1 MEAFSLA
8 IAFLVIFFTISFFA
22 FRNASSSVDSNLPP
36 GGSGW
41 PIVGE
46 SLDFLVNPEKF
57 VSDRMKKHSPDIF
70 RTNFFG
76 EKIVIICGP
85 NGHKFLFSNEDKH
98 FTAYVPKAMQ
108 KLFLSTQV
116 QNSDKVLSNDEMKL
130 PRFLAFFL
138 KPEAL
143 VNYVAGMDSIIQ
155 KQLKTHL
162 EGKTEVKMYT
172 FSRSIT
178 LTLACRFFL
187 GLENPERIA
196 KLVGQ
201 FDKVTHGIHNL
212 PLNIPGTA
220 FHYAVRAAG
229 VIRKELTDVIAEK
242 RARVASGAPTQDVCT
257 SMVVEG
263 MSDEDIKQ
271 LEISKSKQAEE
282 LLRWGD
288 MQKMKYSWA
297 VVCESMRLIPPVLG
311 TFREAI
317 TDFSYGGFTVPKG
330 WKFLEPLELC
340 HRSLCACG
348 DRPIA
353 DGSLLDFLQQ
363 VSTFGLSLVRLN
375 IRQESDRHT
384 DVIDAITRHL
394 EIGSYREWPEQI
406 RQEWLL
412 SKLSGK
418 RPLFGPD
425 LPKTEEVADVLDTFH
440 VISQLPSDN
449 FGDHIISMAT
459 APYDVLAVELLQHEC
474 RVKQPL
480 RVVETLSASLFFDI
494 LSDITAWF
502 CLYYMEVVHQR
513 GNIETLRAIPCIFA
527 WTQTRF
533 HLPVW
538 LGFGAAFKHVIEKD
552 VKNLHMLK
560 EMYNQWPFFRVTID
574 LVEMV
579 FAKGDSRIAALYDKP
594 LVLEDLRTFGETL
607 RANYEETKS
616 LLLQVRPHLSK
627 DITESSK
634 PQTAELVKL
643 NPTSEYTPG
652 FQGTLILT
660 KKVIAAGMQ
669 NTG

>member
-46 SLDFLVNPEKF
+46 TLDFMVNPEKF

-98 FTAYVPKAMQ
+98 FSAYLPKAMQ

-130 PRFLAFFL
+130 PQFLAFFL

-162 EGKTEVKMYT
+162 EGKAEVKMYT
-172 FSRSIT
+172 FCRSIT

-242 RARVASGAPTQDVCT
+242 RARVASGTPTQDVCT

-282 LLRWGD
+282 LLCWGD
-288 MQKMKYSWA
+288 MQRMKYSWA
-297 VVCESMRLIPPVLG
+297 VVCESMRVIPPVLG
-311 TFREAI
+311 TFREAK

-330 WKFLEPLELC
+330 WKVFWTVNTTQRNPEYFREPYKFDPSRFME
-340 HRSLCACG
+340 G
-348 DRPIA
+348 DRMP
-353 DGSLLDFLQQ
+353 LY
-363 VSTFGLSLVRLN
+363 TFVPFGGGPRMCPGKEYARFVILAFIHNLVKKFKWEVVDPNEKVLGGMMPYPEKGLPVRLHP
-375 IRQESDRHT
+375 R
-384 DVIDAITRHL
+384 
-394 EIGSYREWPEQI
+394 
-406 RQEWLL
+406 
-412 SKLSGK
+412 
-418 RPLFGPD
+418 
-425 LPKTEEVADVLDTFH
+425 
-440 VISQLPSDN
+440 
-449 FGDHIISMAT
+449 
-459 APYDVLAVELLQHEC
+459 YD
-474 RVKQPL
+474 
-480 RVVETLSASLFFDI
+480 
-494 LSDITAWF
+494 
-502 CLYYMEVVHQR
+502 
-513 GNIETLRAIPCIFA
+513 
-527 WTQTRF
+527 
-533 HLPVW
+533 
-538 LGFGAAFKHVIEKD
+538 
-552 VKNLHMLK
+552 
-560 EMYNQWPFFRVTID
+560 
-574 LVEMV
+574 
-579 FAKGDSRIAALYDKP
+579 
-594 LVLEDLRTFGETL
+594 
-607 RANYEETKS
+607 
-616 LLLQVRPHLSK
+616 
-627 DITESSK
+627 
-634 PQTAELVKL
+634 
-643 NPTSEYTPG
+643 
-652 FQGTLILT
+652 
-660 KKVIAAGMQ
+660 
-669 NTG
+669 